1 MNARILADAKIIYDY
16 LSGHIQPTEKADF
29 LLALGSHDL
38 MVPVFASE
46 LFAEKMAPL
55 IVCSG
60 GFGKITREIWN
71 EEEGKVFAKKCIE
84 MGVPKEKILIE
95 KNATNTGENFTLT
108 RALLEKEGI
117 KVDSGII
124 ICKPYMAK
132 RALATARKQWPEVEW
147 RVAVKKVPLEEY
159 ISDEDLEREIN
170 VMVGDMQRM
179 KTYAEAGF
187 QVPVNIPDDVWDAYK
202 RLVRAGYTEYVQ

>member
-29 LLALGSHDL
+29 LLVLGSHDL
-38 MVPVFASE
+38 MVPVLASE
-46 LFAEKMAPL
+46 LFAEKIAPL

-71 EEEGKVFAKKCIE
+71 EEEGKIFAKKCIE

-147 RVAVKKVPLEEY
+147 RVAVKKIPLEEY

-187 QVPVNIPDDVWDAYK
+187 QVPVDIPDDVWDAYK